1 MILVYISETLLYLC
15 FSLLIGSFIIQ
26 FIPEQCKPKLVI
38 PKRLIQLSILG
49 IVIFSV
55 ASVLRIVLFL
65 YEDIGLGT
73 TLINVLGGFDVG
85 MAWNIT
91 VIIGVFFY
99 FFVSVF
105 PVLESKVLSG
115 ISLIFTL
122 AFLLALGWASH
133 AASLTEWSGLVF
145 HSLHFLAV
153 IIWVGI
159 LLVVGWCSKS
169 QENWLSFLKW
179 FTPLAIVCFITIS
192 GTGFL
197 LMTLV
202 IDIREYADS
211 WMVPYGQALLIKHL
225 SIIPVLIFAFIN
237 GFWIRHKLKRR
248 EQINP
253 IPWLKFESVL
263 LFFTF
268 VSTGI
273 LGQQE
278 PPHSIEIMLAS
289 SGPSPV
295 FSYFYSGTIDASMS
309 FQFGFNTI
317 NILFFIVATIFMV
330 LSIYSFKKRT
340 QAVVPFFM
348 GIFCIIS
355 LYFGLIS
362 SVI

>member
-1 MILVYISETLLYLC
+1 MILIYISESLLYLC
-15 FSLLIGSFIIQ
+15 FSLLIGSSIIQ
-26 FIPEQCKPKLVI
+26 FIPEQFKPKLVI

-65 YEDIGLGT
+65 YEDIGLST
-73 TLINVLGGFDVG
+73 TLISVLGGFEVG
-85 MAWNIT
+85 KAWNIT
-91 VIIGVFFY
+91 VIIGIFFY
-99 FFVSVF
+99 LFVSVF

-115 ISLIFTL
+115 ISLVFTL

-133 AASLTEWSGLVF
+133 AASLTEWSGFVY

-179 FTPLAIVCFITIS
+179 FTPLAIICFITIS
-192 GTGFL
+192 ITGFF

-202 IDIREYADS
+202 IDISEYADS
-211 WMVPYGQALLIKHL
+211 WMVPYGQALLVKHL
-225 SIIPVLIFAFIN
+225 SIIPIIFFAFIN
-237 GFWIRHKLKRR
+237 GFWIRRKLKRQ
-248 EQINP
+248 EQVNP
-253 IPWLKFESVL
+253 IPWLKFESIL

-268 VSTGI
+268 VSTGV

-289 SGPSPV
+289 SGPSAL
-295 FSYFYSGTIDASMS
+295 FDYFYSGNIDSSMS
-309 FQFGFNTI
+309 LQFGFNTI
-317 NILFFIVATIFMV
+317 SILFFIVATIFMG
-330 LSIYSFKKRT
+330 LIMYSFKKKTR
-340 QAVVPFFM
+340 AVVPFFM
-348 GIFCIIS
+348 GMFCIIS